1 MLVSGL
7 GIAGSGSESA
17 RLLGLRGYVATS
29 NTCNEV
35 TSDTGEARRLRE
47 FEAEERDAG

>member
-7 GIAGSGSESA
+7 GMADSGSESA
-17 RLLGLRGYVATS
+17 RLLGLGGFVATS

-35 TSDTGEARRLRE
+35 TSDTGEAGRLRGV
-47 FEAEERDAG
+47 EAEEKDAG